1 MYIIIIILLILLI
14 LSSLKKEGRIYFMDS
29 IETGEFLFNDNDNF
43 VKNLTQTDLYARN
56 VKTSNEYISEI
67 SNLGL
72 RFNYREKKK
81 ILDCVYKADLFF
93 KNLNDILLKNN
104 KLEYL
109 KINGK
114 EIKNIKWVF
123 SLTDETRN
131 VQYEN
136 GYPHT
141 RENVIFL
148 TKNVLNSENLT
159 SILIHE
165 KIHIYQRYNE
175 KLFNE
180 ILNEMNYNRIH
191 YDEIELAFFN
201 GNLKI
206 NPALIRSNPDLNDY
220 IYYDINNQKLMGF
233 YYKNNTPSGINDIT
247 DSILN
252 LEPSSLNEHPYEKI
266 AYDIA
271 NLYEI

>member
-1 MYIIIIILLILLI
+1 MYYIIIIILILLI
-14 LSSLKKEGRIYFMDS
+14 LSNLKKEGRVYFMDS

-43 VKNLTQTDLYARN
+43 VKNLSQADLYARN
-56 VKTSNEYISEI
+56 VKTVNEYINEI

-72 RFNYREKKK
+72 TFNYSEKKK
-81 ILDCVYKADLFF
+81 ILECVYKADLFF
-93 KNLNDILLKNN
+93 ENLNEILLKNN

-148 TKNVLNSENLT
+148 TKKVLKSDRLIH
-159 SILIHE
+159 ILIHE

-175 KLFNE
+175 KLFEE
-180 ILNEMNYNRIH
+180 ILNEMNYIPIN
-191 YDEIELAFFN
+191 YDEIEWMYFN
-201 GNLKI
+201 GYLEI
-206 NPALIRSNPDLNDY
+206 NPELIRSNPDLNEY
-220 IYYDINNQKLMGF
+220 IYIYNEKLTGF
-233 YYKNNTPSGINDIT
+233 FYKSNMPSGINDIS

-252 LEPSSLNEHPYEKI
+252 VEPSSLDEHPYEKI
-266 AYDIA
+266 AYEID
-271 NLYEI
+271 NLYT